1 MFVFDGGAPALK
13 RSTIVNSS
21 FITHFFIADMITMRR
36 PKESERRLVLLP
48 IMLKWPRSFLPL
60 RCVARQ

>member
-1 MFVFDGGAPALK
+1 MFVFDGGAPAPK

-21 FITHFFIADMITMRR
+21 FIAHFFIADMITMRR

-48 IMLKWPRSFLPL
+48 IMLK
-60 RCVARQ
+60 

>member
-21 FITHFFIADMITMRR
+21 CIANFFIADMITMRR

-48 IMLKWPRSFLPL
+48 IMLKWLRNFLPL